1 MTSPVPTSPPSPAE
15 ISSVLTTSVADP
27 TTVTQLESYVR
38 AQVHALYGPTSTSTT
53 TTAGSTTAAEP
64 SCSHPY
70 DFAANRALTKL
81 YQFFP
86 HLADESCTA
95 LVLLLALLEYPSTDF
110 MALTYLVPE
119 RVQEREPCATLK
131 RCSDLLE
138 QSQFGAFWVTFRE
151 LVIND
156 SASEELK
163 MAAAS
168 PAAVAKIRIN
178 ALGLLGLTYKVAPI
192 DAVLSALDLKD
203 AAALR
208 DYVNGDATAKK
219 IVENV
224 DVGGGGGGGGK
235 VVFTSREENTKKGR
249 VFKEAVGLD
258 AISAALA
265 KGAKGVVTHTSS

>member
-1 MTSPVPTSPPSPAE
+1 MSAPSPAE
-15 ISSVLTTSVADP
+15 ISHVLSTSVADP

-38 AQVHALYGPTSTSTT
+38 AQVNALYGPTA
-53 TTAGSTTAAEP
+53 AGGAAEP
-64 SCSHPY
+64 SHPY
-70 DFAANRALTKL
+70 NFEANRALTKL

-110 MALTYLVPE
+110 MALSYLIPE

-138 QSQFGAFWVTFRE
+138 QSQFSAFWVTFRE

-163 MAAAS
+163 MATAS
-168 PAAVAKIRIN
+168 PAAVAKVRTN
-178 ALGLLGLTYKVAPI
+178 VLDLLGLTYKVVAPI

-208 DYVNGDATAKK
+208 AYVNGDAAAKK
-219 IVENV
+219 MVENV
-224 DVGGGGGGGGK
+224 GDDK
-235 VVFTSREENTKKGR
+235 VVFVSREENTKKSR

-258 AISAALA
+258 QISAALA
-265 KGAKGVVTHTSS
+265 KGVHTSGQ

>member
-1 MTSPVPTSPPSPAE
+1 MTSPTPSSPPSSPAE
-15 ISSVLTTSVADP
+15 ISNVLATSVADP

-38 AQVHALYGPTSTSTT
+38 AQVHALYGPTSTSTSSS
-53 TTAGSTTAAEP
+53 STSTAAEP

-168 PAAVAKIRIN
+168 PAAVAKIRAN

-208 DYVNGDATAKK
+208 DYVNGDATAKN

-224 DVGGGGGGGGK
+224 DVGGGGK

-265 KGAKGVVTHTSS
+265 KGAKGVMTHTSS

>member
-1 MTSPVPTSPPSPAE
+1 MGLITSSTPLSTLTDHVPFFPPATMAAPSPAE
-15 ISSVLTTSVADP
+15 ISRVLATAKADP

-38 AQVHALYGPTSTSTT
+38 AEVNALYGPT
-53 TTAGSTTAAEP
+53 AGGGAEP
-64 SCSHPY
+64 SHPY
-70 DFAANRALTKL
+70 NFETNRALTKL

-95 LVLLLALLEYPSTDF
+95 LVLILALLEYPSTDF
-110 MALTYLVPE
+110 MALSYLVPD

-138 QSQFGAFWVTFRE
+138 QSQFGTFWVTFRE

-168 PAAVAKIRIN
+168 PAAVAKIRTN
-178 ALGLLGLTYKVAPI
+178 VLGLLGMTYKVAPI
-192 DAVLSALDLKD
+192 GAVLSALDVKD

-208 DYVNGDATAKK
+208 DYVNGDAAAKK
-219 IVENV
+219 IVENIDV
-224 DVGGGGGGGGK
+224 DGGK
-235 VVFTSREENTKKGR
+235 VVFTSRDENTKKSR

-265 KGAKGVVTHTSS
+265 KAHTSGQ

>member
-1 MTSPVPTSPPSPAE
+1 MASPIPSPAE
-15 ISSVLTTSVADP
+15 ISNVLSTSVADP

-38 AQVHALYGPTSTSTT
+38 AQVNALYGPT
-53 TTAGSTTAAEP
+53 TAAAGVGAEP
-64 SCSHPY
+64 SHPY
-70 DFAANRALTKL
+70 NFAANRALTKL

-95 LVLLLALLEYPSTDF
+95 LVLLLALMEYPSTDF
-110 MALTYLVPE
+110 MALSYLVPE

-138 QSQFGAFWVTFRE
+138 QSQFGTFWVTFRE

-163 MAAAS
+163 MATAS
-168 PAAVAKIRIN
+168 PAAVAKIRTN
-178 ALGLLGLTYKVAPI
+178 VLGLLGLTYKVAPI

-203 AAALR
+203 AAALQ
-208 DYVNGDATAKK
+208 DYVNGDAIAKK

-224 DVGGGGGGGGK
+224 DVNGGN
-235 VVFTSREENTKKGR
+235 VVFISREENTKKGR

-265 KGAKGVVTHTSS
+265 KGMVAHSSSASSAGQ

>member
-1 MTSPVPTSPPSPAE
+1 MNHCANAKLNAKLKLTSRARHGAPSPAE
-15 ISSVLTTSVADP
+15 ISHVLATAKADP

-38 AQVHALYGPTSTSTT
+38 AEVNALYGPT
-53 TTAGSTTAAEP
+53 AGGAEP
-64 SCSHPY
+64 SHPY
-70 DFAANRALTKL
+70 NFETNRALTKL

-110 MALTYLVPE
+110 MALSYLVPD

-138 QSQFGAFWVTFRE
+138 QSQFGTFWVTFRE

-168 PAAVAKIRIN
+168 PAAVAKIRTN
-178 ALGLLGLTYKVAPI
+178 VLGLLGMTYKVAPI
-192 DAVLSALDLKD
+192 GAVLSALDVKD

-208 DYVNGDATAKK
+208 DYVNGDAAAKK
-219 IVENV
+219 IVENIDV
-224 DVGGGGGGGGK
+224 DGGK
-235 VVFTSREENTKKGR
+235 VVFTSRDENTKKSR

-265 KGAKGVVTHTSS
+265 KGVHTSGQ

>member
-1 MTSPVPTSPPSPAE
+1 MTSPAPSSPPSAAE
-15 ISSVLTTSVADP
+15 ISNVLATSVADP
-27 TTVTQLESYVR
+27 TTVTQQLESYVR
-38 AQVHALYGPTSTSTT
+38 AQVNALYGPTSTTTSSST
-53 TTAGSTTAAEP
+53 STTAAEP

-168 PAAVAKIRIN
+168 PAAVAKIRAN

-208 DYVNGDATAKK
+208 DYVNGDATAKN

-224 DVGGGGGGGGK
+224 DVGGGGK

-265 KGAKGVVTHTSS
+265 KGAKGVMTHTSS